1 MLQAPIC
8 TATGFAMAQ
17 IASMTGFARAAGTTG
32 PVHWAWEVRSVNG
45 RSLEV
50 RIRVPAG
57 QDGPGEAARAALQ
70 KALTRGQC
78 QLGLTLTK
86 PETVARVRINEA
98 LLASLAQAVARV
110 PVPEGVAPAT
120 MDGLLSLRG
129 VVEVEDET
137 TDPEAL
143 TRDLTEGATRLVAE
157 LVEARRA
164 EGRQLEQVVTA
175 QVERIAALT
184 QAAEDNPAR
193 QPEAVRARLEAAI
206 AALGGTG
213 LDPDRLHQEAMLLAG
228 KADVREE
235 LDRLW
240 AHVASARELL
250 AAGGAV
256 GRRLD
261 FLAQEIGREANT
273 LCAKA
278 NDISLSRIGL
288 DLKAVVEQFRE
299 QVQNIE

>member
-1 MLQAPIC
+1 
-8 TATGFAMAQ
+8 MAQ

-32 PVHWAWEVRSVNG
+32 AVQWAWEVRSVNG
-45 RSLEV
+45 RGLDV

-57 QDGPGEAARAALQ
+57 YDGLGETARTALQ
-70 KALTRGQC
+70 KTLSRGQC
-78 QLGLTLTK
+78 QLTLTLTK
-86 PETVARVRINEA
+86 PEQAARVRINES

-120 MDGLLSLRG
+120 MDGLLGVRG
-129 VVEVEDET
+129 VIEVEDEAGAET
-137 TDPEAL
+137 ETFA
-143 TRDLTEGATRLVAE
+143 RDLAEGVVRVVAD

-164 EGRQLEQVVTA
+164 EGRQLAEVVTA
-175 QVERIAALT
+175 QVDRIAALT

-193 QPEAVRARLEAAI
+193 KPEAVRARLAAAI
-206 AALGGTG
+206 EALGGTD

-235 LDRLW
+235 LDRLH

-250 AAGGAV
+250 AAGGAI

-261 FLAQEIGREANT
+261 FLAQEFGREANT

-299 QVQNIE
+299 QVQNND

>member
-1 MLQAPIC
+1 
-8 TATGFAMAQ
+8 MAQ
-17 IASMTGFARAAGTTG
+17 IASMTGFARSAGTTG
-32 PVHWAWEVRSVNG
+32 AVQWAWEVRSVNG
-45 RSLEV
+45 RGLDV

-57 QDGPGEAARAALQ
+57 YDGLGETARTALQ
-70 KALTRGQC
+70 KTLSRGQC
-78 QLGLTLTK
+78 QLTLTLTK
-86 PETVARVRINEA
+86 PEQAARVRINES
-98 LLASLAQAVARV
+98 LLASLAKAVARV

-120 MDGLLSLRG
+120 MDGLLGVRG
-129 VVEVEDET
+129 VIEVEDEAGAET
-137 TDPEAL
+137 ETFA
-143 TRDLTEGATRLVAE
+143 RDLAEGVVRVVAD

-164 EGRQLEQVVTA
+164 EGRQLAEVVTA
-175 QVERIAALT
+175 QVDRIAALT

-193 QPEAVRARLEAAI
+193 KPEAVRARLAAAI
-206 AALGGTG
+206 EALGGTN

-235 LDRLW
+235 LDRLH

-250 AAGGAV
+250 AAGGAI

-261 FLAQEIGREANT
+261 FLAQEFGREANT

>member
-1 MLQAPIC
+1 
-8 TATGFAMAQ
+8 MAQ
-17 IASMTGFARAAGTTG
+17 IASMTGFARAAGTSG
-32 PVHWAWEVRSVNG
+32 AVQWAWEVRSVNG
-45 RSLEV
+45 RGLDV

-57 QDGPGEAARAALQ
+57 YDGLGETARTALQ
-70 KALTRGQC
+70 KTLSRGQC
-78 QLGLTLTK
+78 QLTLTVTK
-86 PETVARVRINEA
+86 PEQAARVRINET

-120 MDGLLSLRG
+120 MDGLLGVRG
-129 VVEVEDET
+129 VIEVEDEAAAE
-137 TDPEAL
+137 TDSLA
-143 TRDLTEGATRLVAE
+143 RDLAEGVVQVVAD

-164 EGRQLEQVVTA
+164 EGRQLAEVVTA

-184 QAAEDNPAR
+184 RAAEDAPAR
-193 QPEAVRARLEAAI
+193 KPEAVRARLVAAI
-206 AALGGTG
+206 EALGGTH

-235 LDRLW
+235 LDRLH

-250 AAGGAV
+250 AAGGAI

-261 FLAQEIGREANT
+261 FLAQEFGREANT

-278 NDISLSRIGL
+278 GDVGLSRIGL

>member
-1 MLQAPIC
+1 
-8 TATGFAMAQ
+8 MAQ
-17 IASMTGFARAAGTTG
+17 IASMTGFARAAGSTRA
-32 PVHWAWEVRSVNG
+32 VQWAWEVRSVNG
-45 RSLEV
+45 RGLDV

-57 QDGPGEAARAALQ
+57 YDGLGETARTALQ
-70 KALTRGQC
+70 KTLSRGQC
-78 QLGLTLTK
+78 QLTLTLTK
-86 PETVARVRINEA
+86 PEQAARVRINEG

-120 MDGLLSLRG
+120 MDGLLGVRG
-129 VVEVEDET
+129 VIEVEDEAGAET
-137 TDPEAL
+137 ETFA
-143 TRDLTEGATRLVAE
+143 RDLAEGVVRVVAD

-164 EGRQLEQVVTA
+164 EGRQLAEVVTA
-175 QVERIAALT
+175 QVDRIAALT

-193 QPEAVRARLEAAI
+193 KPEAVRARLAAAI
-206 AALGGTG
+206 EALGGTD

-235 LDRLW
+235 LDRLH

-250 AAGGAV
+250 AAGGAI

-261 FLAQEIGREANT
+261 FLAQEFGREANT

>member
-1 MLQAPIC
+1 VLQAPIFS
-8 TATGFAMAQ
+8 ATGFAMAQ
-17 IASMTGFARAAGTTG
+17 IASMTGFARIAGATG
-32 PVHWAWEVRSVNG
+32 SVHWAWEVRSVNG

-50 RIRVPAG
+50 RVRVPAG

-70 KALTRGQC
+70 KALSRGQC
-78 QLGLTLTK
+78 QLTLTLTK
-86 PETVARVRINEA
+86 PESAARVRINES

-120 MDGLLSLRG
+120 MDGLLGLRG

-137 TDPEAL
+137 ADTAAL
-143 TRDLTEGATRLVAE
+143 TRDLTEGAARLVAD
-157 LVEARRA
+157 LVAARRA

-175 QVERIAALT
+175 QVDRIAALT
-184 QAAEDNPAR
+184 QAAEENPAR

-206 AALGGTG
+206 AALGSSG

-235 LDRLW
+235 LDRLR

-250 AAGGAV
+250 AAGGAI

-261 FLAQEIGREANT
+261 FLAQEFGREANT

>member
-1 MLQAPIC
+1 
-8 TATGFAMAQ
+8 MAQ
-17 IASMTGFARAAGTTG
+17 IASMTGFARAAGTSG
-32 PVHWAWEVRSVNG
+32 AVQWAWEVRSVNG
-45 RSLEV
+45 RGLDV

-57 QDGPGEAARAALQ
+57 CDGLGETARTALQ
-70 KALTRGQC
+70 KTLSRGQC
-78 QLGLTLTK
+78 QLTLTLTK
-86 PETVARVRINEA
+86 PEQAARVRINEG

-110 PVPEGVAPAT
+110 PVPAGVAPAT
-120 MDGLLSLRG
+120 LDGLLGVRG
-129 VVEVEDET
+129 VIEVEDEAGAET
-137 TDPEAL
+137 EILA
-143 TRDLTEGATRLVAE
+143 RDLAEGVVRVVAD

-164 EGRQLEQVVTA
+164 EGRQLAEVVTA
-175 QVERIAALT
+175 QVDRIATLT

-193 QPEAVRARLEAAI
+193 KPEAVRARLAAAI
-206 AALGGTG
+206 EALGGTK

-235 LDRLW
+235 LDRLH

-250 AAGGAV
+250 AAGGAI

-261 FLAQEIGREANT
+261 FLAQEFGREANT

>member
-1 MLQAPIC
+1 
-8 TATGFAMAQ
+8 MAQ

-32 PVHWAWEVRSVNG
+32 AVQWAWEVRSVNG
-45 RSLEV
+45 RGLDV

-57 QDGPGEAARAALQ
+57 YDGLGETARTALQ
-70 KALTRGQC
+70 KTLSRGQC
-78 QLGLTLTK
+78 QLTLTLTK
-86 PETVARVRINEA
+86 PEQAARVRINEG

-120 MDGLLSLRG
+120 MDGLLGVRG
-129 VVEVEDET
+129 VIEVEDEAGAET
-137 TDPEAL
+137 ETFA
-143 TRDLTEGATRLVAE
+143 RDLAEGVVRVVAD

-164 EGRQLEQVVTA
+164 EGRQLAEVVTA
-175 QVERIAALT
+175 QVDRIAALT

-193 QPEAVRARLEAAI
+193 KPEAVRARLAAAI
-206 AALGGTG
+206 EALGGTD

-235 LDRLW
+235 LDRLH

-250 AAGGAV
+250 AAGGAI

-261 FLAQEIGREANT
+261 FLAQEFGREANT

>member
-1 MLQAPIC
+1 
-8 TATGFAMAQ
+8 MAQ

-32 PVHWAWEVRSVNG
+32 AVQWAWEVRSVNG
-45 RSLEV
+45 RGLDV

-57 QDGPGEAARAALQ
+57 YDGLGETARTALQ
-70 KALTRGQC
+70 KTLSRGQC
-78 QLGLTLTK
+78 QLTLTLTK
-86 PETVARVRINEA
+86 PEQAARVRINEG

-120 MDGLLSLRG
+120 MDGLLGVRG
-129 VVEVEDET
+129 VIEVEDEAGAET
-137 TDPEAL
+137 ETFA
-143 TRDLTEGATRLVAE
+143 RDLAEGVVRVVAD

-164 EGRQLEQVVTA
+164 EGRQLAEVVTA
-175 QVERIAALT
+175 QVDRIAALT

-193 QPEAVRARLEAAI
+193 KPEAVRARLAAAI
-206 AALGGTG
+206 EALGGTN

-235 LDRLW
+235 LDRLH

-250 AAGGAV
+250 AAGGAI

-261 FLAQEIGREANT
+261 FLAQEFGREANT

>member
-1 MLQAPIC
+1 M
-8 TATGFAMAQ
+8 GVDMAQ

-32 PVHWAWEVRSVNG
+32 AVQWAWEVRSVNG
-45 RSLEV
+45 RGLDV

-57 QDGPGEAARAALQ
+57 YDGLGETARTALQ
-70 KALTRGQC
+70 KTLSRGQC
-78 QLGLTLTK
+78 QLTLTLTK
-86 PETVARVRINEA
+86 PEQAARVRINES

-120 MDGLLSLRG
+120 MDGLLGVRG
-129 VVEVEDET
+129 VIEVEDEAGAET
-137 TDPEAL
+137 ETFA
-143 TRDLTEGATRLVAE
+143 RDLAEGVVRVVAD

-164 EGRQLEQVVTA
+164 EGRQLAEVVTA
-175 QVERIAALT
+175 QVDRIAALT

-193 QPEAVRARLEAAI
+193 KPEAVRARLAAAI
-206 AALGGTG
+206 EALGGTN

-235 LDRLW
+235 LDRLH

-250 AAGGAV
+250 AAGGAI

-261 FLAQEIGREANT
+261 FLAQEFGREANT

>member
-1 MLQAPIC
+1 MILS
-8 TATGFAMAQ
+8 
-17 IASMTGFARAAGTTG
+17 SMTGFARAAGTSG
-32 PVHWAWEVRSVNG
+32 AVQWAWEVRSVNG
-45 RSLEV
+45 RGLDV

-57 QDGPGEAARAALQ
+57 YDGLGETARTALQ
-70 KALTRGQC
+70 KTLSRGQC
-78 QLGLTLTK
+78 QLTLTVTK
-86 PETVARVRINEA
+86 PEHAARVRINET

-120 MDGLLSLRG
+120 MDGLLGVRG
-129 VVEVEDET
+129 VIEVEDEAAAE
-137 TDPEAL
+137 TDSLA
-143 TRDLTEGATRLVAE
+143 RDLAEGVVQVVAD

-164 EGRQLEQVVTA
+164 EGRQLAEVVTA

-184 QAAEDNPAR
+184 RAAEDNPAR
-193 QPEAVRARLEAAI
+193 KPEAVRARLVAAI
-206 AALGGTG
+206 EALGGTH

-235 LDRLW
+235 LDRLH

-250 AAGGAV
+250 AAGGAI

-261 FLAQEIGREANT
+261 FLAQEFGREANT

-288 DLKAVVEQFRE
+288 DLKAVVEQLRE